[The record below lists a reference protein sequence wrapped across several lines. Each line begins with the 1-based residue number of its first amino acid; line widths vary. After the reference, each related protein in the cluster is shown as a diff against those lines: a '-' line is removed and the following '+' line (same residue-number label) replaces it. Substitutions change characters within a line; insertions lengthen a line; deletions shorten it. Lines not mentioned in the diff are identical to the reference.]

1 VSSTLLQPA
10 RRRSRTHDLS
20 NASES
25 KVFNP
30 FNDSG
35 PRFKLVGSASWG
47 AAGPLHGSRS
57 HRRCRCADVS
67 DREACER
74 ARARGLGAIVAHRDS
89 QGLLRR
95 LEPKWGALAWETSS
109 ASPTRAPALSPMA
122 RACRREHRCRR
133 DRRCRHRLCR
143 STAVPIEPGRAGGPP
158 IESGRVVIRVLPGCS
173 ITRCDHE
180 TPHPGSDP

>member
-1 VSSTLLQPA
+1 MSSTLLQPA
-10 RRRSRTHDLS
+10 RCRSRTHDLS

-35 PRFKLVGSASWG
+35 PGFKLVGSASWG

-67 DREACER
+67 DREACEP
-74 ARARGLGAIVAHRDS
+74 ARCAGLGAIVAHRDS

-109 ASPTRAPALSPMA
+109 ASATRTAALRMA
-122 RACRREHRCRR
+122 RACRREHRCRP
-133 DRRCRHRLCR
+133 DRRCRDRLTPFDR
-143 STAVPIEPGRAGGPP
+143 GSDRAGPRRGAAHR
-158 IESGRVVIRVLPGCS
+158 IGSGS
-173 ITRCDHE
+173 
-180 TPHPGSDP
+180 HPGTARMLNHPM